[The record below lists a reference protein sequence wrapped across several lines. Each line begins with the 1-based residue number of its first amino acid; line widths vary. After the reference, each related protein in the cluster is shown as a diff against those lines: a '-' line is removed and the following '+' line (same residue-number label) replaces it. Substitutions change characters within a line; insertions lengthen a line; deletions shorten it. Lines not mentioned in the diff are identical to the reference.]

1 MNAGY
6 APALGAKLQTQSN
19 RKATLVHL
27 FDPELLNWLIVN
39 YGYLAVA
46 IIVGLES
53 MGIPL
58 PGETL
63 LIAAAVYASQNPDLN
78 ITLVVLAATLGAILG
93 DNVGYWVGSTFGYPL
108 LKRFGPRI
116 GVPENRIR
124 LGQYLFDRYGFWVVF
139 LGRFVAL
146 LRILAAFLAGVNRM
160 HWGHFFV
167 ANALG
172 GILWSAIFGYGAY
185 YLGTAIGQ
193 MNHMVAP
200 FLVVGAIA
208 AFLAGGYLIK
218 RYEKK
223 LQAEADRAMPG
234 PLA

>member
-1 MNAGY
+1 M
-6 APALGAKLQTQSN
+6 
-19 RKATLVHL
+19 HL
-27 FDPELLNWLIVN
+27 FDPENLTWLIVT

-46 IIVGLES
+46 VIVGLES

-63 LIAAAVYASQNPDLN
+63 LIAASVYAAHNPEFN
-78 ITLVVLAATLGAILG
+78 ILIVVLAASAGAIIG
-93 DNVGYWVGSTFGYPL
+93 DNAGYWLGSAFGYPL

-146 LRILAAFLAGVNRM
+146 LRILAAFLAGMNKM
-160 HWGHFFV
+160 HWGHFFI

-172 GILWSAIFGYGAY
+172 GVLWSAIFGFGAY
-185 YLGTAIGQ
+185 FLGSAIGQ
-193 MNHMVAP
+193 MNHMLAP
-200 FLVVGAIA
+200 VLVVGAIA
-208 AFLAGGYLIK
+208 AFLAGGYLVK
-218 RYEKK
+218 RYESK

-234 PLA
+234 PLR

>member
-1 MNAGY
+1 M
-6 APALGAKLQTQSN
+6 
-19 RKATLVHL
+19 HL
-27 FDPELLNWLIVN
+27 FDPENLTWVIVT

-46 IIVGLES
+46 VIIGLES

-63 LIAAAVYASQNPDLN
+63 LVAAAVYAAHNPDLN
-78 ITLVVLAATLGAILG
+78 ILFVVLAAIAGAIIG
-93 DNVGYWVGSTFGYPL
+93 DNAGYWLGGRFGYPL
-108 LKRFGPRI
+108 LKRYGPRF

-160 HWGHFFV
+160 HWVQFFL

-172 GILWSAIFGYGAY
+172 GILWSCVFGFGAY
-185 YLGTAIGQ
+185 YFGTMILQ
-193 MNHMVAP
+193 MNHMAAPVVVVA
-200 FLVVGAIA
+200 AII
-208 AFLAGGYLIK
+208 AFFTAGYLIK
-218 RYEKK
+218 RYEAK